1 MHHFAIPPDTDL
13 HDLLGCV
20 WNQVDLNFFAKL
32 HIGNFDGVVEQRD
45 SSIAVDDSGLAQAK
59 DVLGRSVGLGQGE
72 RAEQAIAIFLG
83 SLEADAGNLF
93 GSGVDLVV
101 VVAVY
106 FFLKDRTNLFHC

>member
-1 MHHFAIPPDTDL
+1 MHHLVIPPATDL

-20 WNQVDLNFFAKL
+20 WNQVDFNFFAKL
-32 HIGNFDGVVEQRD
+32 HIGDFDGVIEQRD

-72 RAEQAIAIFLG
+72 RAKQAIAIFLG

-106 FFLKDRTNLFHC
+106 FLLQDKPNIFDS

>member
-1 MHHFAIPPDTDL
+1 VYHLVIPPDADL

-20 WNQVDLNFFAKL
+20 WNQVDFDFFVEL
-32 HIGNFDGVVEQRD
+32 HIRNLDGVVEQRD
-45 SSIAVDDSGLAQAK
+45 SAITVDDSGLAQAK

-72 RAEQAIAIFLG
+72 RAEQAIAISLG

-93 GSGVDLVV
+93 GSGMDLVV